1 MFFDGVPDEE
11 PVTAWLALNPGQWK
25 LVTDVD
31 SKVLV
36 AQGGWRGG
44 KTFGLVCKAIDLAR
58 RNWPTPLVFGAPT
71 WSMVEQVFVETMQE
85 VCGLMKIRFR
95 WHAQKKVIT
104 LFKRRQCRIIC
115 RSLDNPRSGE
125 GLTGAA
131 ALIDEWELCN
141 PKAVKTIRAR
151 ITKGKCCQLVLGG
164 TPEGFGQAYDL
175 ILKKPKDGTRVI
187 VMPTHE
193 NQDNLKADYIE
204 GMAEILDEQEQ
215 QEKLGGVRQTRGGLI
230 YRRFDRRVNF
240 KRCIPVDAVVETQL
254 WCDFNVGAQCW
265 FIVDVDVSRKR
276 FHVAEELIGY
286 EVDTDQHA
294 VTAIDRLARYLTK
307 RLGKPVSREAVKR
320 MRIKAPCDSS
330 GRNRGALMSHVGVL
344 TAHGFQPLYF
354 SRGNPDVEDRIA
366 SVNVALAGKSA
377 MLSIAEDACPFLSR
391 AIQQQGRHENGQ
403 PMKNKDPK
411 EDLSGPNDAIGYGVF
426 WHAPAFIYEPNSTD
440 DRKSAEAWRL
450 EQQKTLAR
458 IGDDD
463 TFR

>member
-1 MFFDGVPDEE
+1 MPLDGVLDEE
-11 PVTAWLALNPGQWK
+11 PVTAWLELNPGQWK

-71 WSMVEQVFVETMQE
+71 WPMVEQVFVETMQE

-104 LFKRRQCRIIC
+104 IFKRRPCRIIC

-125 GLTGAA
+125 GLTGSA

-175 ILKKPKDGTRVI
+175 VLKEPKPGTRVI
-187 VMPTHE
+187 KMPTHE
-193 NQDNLKADYIE
+193 NADNLRDGYIE
-204 GMAEILDEQEQ
+204 GTAELLDDAEQA
-215 QEKLGGVRQTRGGLI
+215 EKLGGERQARGGLI
-230 YRRFDRRVNF
+230 YRRFDRAANF
-240 KRCIPVDAVVETQL
+240 GRCIALSEQAEVQL

-265 FIVDVDVSRKR
+265 FIVEVDRATKR
-276 FHVAEELIGY
+276 FHVAEECIGFD
-286 EVDTDQHA
+286 VDTDQQCGRA
-294 VTAIDRLARYLTK
+294 LNALADFLTRRRGRRVTVED
-307 RLGKPVSREAVKR
+307 VKA
-320 MRIKAPCDSS
+320 MRIKAPCDAS
-330 GRNRGALMSHVGVL
+330 GRNRGAVMSHATVMIQ
-344 TAHGFQPLYF
+344 HGFKPLYHP
-354 SRGNPDVEDRIA
+354 SGNPDVEDRILA
-366 SVNVALAGKSA
+366 VNLALAKRP
-377 MLSIAEDACPFLSR
+377 LSLTIDEKACPFLSR
-391 AIQQQGRHENGQ
+391 AITQQGRHPNRQ
-403 PMKNKDPK
+403 PVKAKDPK

-426 WHAPAFIYEPNSTD
+426 WHSPAFRYRPNTITSPADEWNAKKPEEHD
-440 DRKSAEAWRL
+440 DVLR
-450 EQQKTLAR
+450 
-458 IGDDD
+458 
-463 TFR
+463 